1 MIKAKARNL
10 LELLREGKGI
20 GGRFSNYHDKETGKI
35 IDVIVNECKSIVKKF
50 RRRIKKIRKY
60 DFNRSYKRNC

>member
-35 IDVIVNECKSIVKKF
+35 IDVIVNECKSIVK
-50 RRRIKKIRKY
+50 
-60 DFNRSYKRNC
+60 NSNLL

>member
-35 IDVIVNECKSIVKKF
+35 IDVIVNECKSIVKNSEGEL
-50 RRRIKKIRKY
+50 RKY
-60 DFNRSYKRNC
+60 ESMI